1 MIHARIAERQA
12 TMTTIA
18 ITPSKKTMRVT
29 RGKAPPQ
36 VKTTFGWTYL
46 VGPRRI
52 PQYITPFTH
61 REDRE
66 AFVAA
71 THRALAPRCTRDE
84 AASIAAMIVFERR
97 DPAANGELA
106 QRWREEQPFYARLSP
121 QQWGYIST
129 VDLVPTLARLTQAG
143 TLTTLAPV
151 GPDHR
156 T

>member
-1 MIHARIAERQA
+1 MA
-12 TMTTIA
+12 TIV
-18 ITPSKKTMRVT
+18 ITPSKKTVRVLQ
-29 RGKAPPQ
+29 GNDPPQ
-36 VKTTFGWTYL
+36 ITTTFGWTYL

-52 PQYITPFTH
+52 PQDLMSFAQ